1 MNIPVEELNTFKT
14 NVIYEEG
21 YRVVYYYEK
30 YHEAE
35 QGLYAKKIEDFI
47 NFFNKEDKNI
57 KFKDIDDILD
67 RFLDLNEKA
76 LGVAIYDINQNC
88 IKKKIRDNVDKVN
101 DREVY
106 KEELI
111 YDYNYVTVNEGY
123 KVVYFY
129 PDNKYYI
136 SYYCKYLEDFMID
149 FVEVEPIEDD
159 SDIPPFI
166 SIDDLLNRYLNRRKD
181 ISAVA
186 IYKVDGTLVAR
197 KDRDDL

>member
-1 MNIPVEELNTFKT
+1 MNIPVEELNTFET
-14 NVIYEEG
+14 SVIYEEG
-21 YRVVYYYEK
+21 YRIVYYYEK

-111 YDYNYVTVNEGY
+111 YDYNDFTAKDGY
-123 KVVYFY
+123 RLVYFKNNGEY
-129 PDNKYYI
+129 FVGLYSENI
-136 SYYCKYLEDFMID
+136 EGFMMEFIGN
-149 FVEVEPIEDD
+149 VPITDET
-159 SDIPPFI
+159 DIPPFI
-166 SIDDLLNRYLNRRKD
+166 SIEDILDRILNSYD
-181 ISAVA
+181 IVNAAA
-186 IYKVDGTLVAR
+186 IYKVDGTLIAR
-197 KDRDDL
+197 KDRD

>member
-14 NVIYEEG
+14 YVTYEEG
-21 YRVVYYYEK
+21 YRIVYYYEK

-47 NFFNKEDKNI
+47 NFFNKEDKSI
-57 KFKDIDDILD
+57 KFKDIEDILD
-67 RFLDLNEKA
+67 RFLDLNKKS

-88 IKKKIRDNVDKVN
+88 IAKKIRDNVEKVN

-111 YDYNYVTVNEGY
+111 YDYNDFTVSEGY
-123 KVVYFY
+123 RVVYLY
-129 PDNKYYI
+129 PNNGYEI
-136 SYYCKYLEDFMID
+136 GTYCKVIERFMID
-149 FVEVEPIEDD
+149 FVEVEPIDD
-159 SDIPPFI
+159 ESDIPPFI
-166 SIDDLLNRYLNRRKD
+166 SIDDILSRYLNDLKD

-186 IYKVDGTLVAR
+186 IYKVDGTLVAI
-197 KDRDDL
+197 KDRDVL

>member
-14 NVIYEEG
+14 YVTYEEG
-21 YRVVYYYEK
+21 YRIVYYYEK

-111 YDYNYVTVNEGY
+111 YDYNDFTAKDGY
-123 KVVYFY
+123 RLVYFY
-129 PDNKYYI
+129 PDNRHETGAYTLKIEGFMY
-136 SYYCKYLEDFMID
+136 EFTDFDPIID
-149 FVEVEPIEDD
+149 E
-159 SDIPPFI
+159 SDIPLYI
-166 SIDDLLNRYLNRRKD
+166 SIEDILDRSLKLYTD

-186 IYKVDGTLVAR
+186 IYKTDGTLVVR